1 MKANRLVIRNLL
13 LCGITTLALSSW
25 SGVST
30 SVENADRREADI
42 ARDAGRKPGQ
52 VVQFLG
58 LEEGAVAIDLMALG
72 GYYTEVL
79 SHAVGTQGTVYA
91 QNAPMMLEFRDGYY
105 GKLLAERLGQ
115 NRLANVIRI
124 DRDMD
129 DLGIPPGSVDLAI
142 TALNF
147 HDIYN
152 GAGEEAALQFL
163 SNVAVLLKAGGVLGI
178 IDHAGNTGVDNNSL
192 HRMEESVIS
201 GLIGKSEFRLDGA
214 SDILRSAADD
224 RSEGVFSADI
234 RGKTDRFLLRLKKRS

>member
-13 LCGITTLALSSW
+13 LCGITSLALSSW

-30 SVENADRREADI
+30 SVENADRPEADI

-124 DRDMD
+124 D
-129 DLGIPPGSVDLAI
+129 
-142 TALNF
+142 
-147 HDIYN
+147 IYN
-152 GAGEEAALQFL
+152 GAGEEAALHFL

-224 RSEGVFSADI
+224 RSGGVFSADI

>member
-1 MKANRLVIRNLL
+1 MKTKRLVIRNLVL
-13 LCGITTLALSSW
+13 WGIACLAVSGW
-25 SGVST
+25 SGVLS
-30 SVENADRREADI
+30 SVKNADRPEADM

-79 SHAVGTQGTVYA
+79 SHAVGKQGTVYA

-105 GKLLAERLGQ
+105 GKLLAERLGE
-115 NRLANVIRI
+115 NRLANVIRV

-152 GAGEEAALQFL
+152 SAGEEAALQFL
-163 SNVAVLLKAGGVLGI
+163 SNVSVLLKAGGVLGI
-178 IDHAGNTGVDNNSL
+178 IDHAGNSGADNNSL
-192 HRMEESVIS
+192 HRMEESAVQ

-214 SDILRSAADD
+214 SDILRSTADD
-224 RSEGVFSADI
+224 RSGGVFSADI